1 MNIEWTE
8 KDHFKRRKKWKKSLR
23 KQTAQRRRSE
33 KKSAAIRIQS
43 AQTQLTKTKRTQKM
57 IFMIR
62 KIHVEQSMNTIVH
75 FRPFDS
81 LIRFSALFFTF
92 VFSSVFFFL
101 CVLRFNFFS
110 LFLISFFFYYSV
122 RPFRRRHNAFRNSFR
137 CLSSIKHRK
146 ASWICVAN
154 KQCVFVRFSLPSRSF
169 ISRPFLIFSLLTLFS
184 VGVFL
189 FAFFLFFFFVC
200 FMFFCFV
207 FVYQNWKEVTHSV
220 LLSSCTDS
228 TMCTLVRA
236 RDRQT
241 KTTITTDHWCDDS
254 T

>member
-1 MNIEWTE
+1 MKEI
-8 KDHFKRRKKWKKSLR
+8 FA
-23 KQTAQRRRSE
+23 QTNSTATTQW

-43 AQTQLTKTKRTQKM
+43 AQTQMTKTKRTQKM
-57 IFMIR
+57 IFMVR

-110 LFLISFFFYYSV
+110 LFLISFFFYYSA

-189 FAFFLFFFFVC
+189 FAFFFIFFFRLLYVFL
-200 FMFFCFV
+200 FRFCLPKLKRSYALGAIVIVHRLYNVHFGASERPA
-207 FVYQNWKEVTHSV
+207 NENNNNHRP
-220 LLSSCTDS
+220 L
-228 TMCTLVRA
+228 MR
-236 RDRQT
+236 R
-241 KTTITTDHWCDDS
+241 
-254 T
+254 